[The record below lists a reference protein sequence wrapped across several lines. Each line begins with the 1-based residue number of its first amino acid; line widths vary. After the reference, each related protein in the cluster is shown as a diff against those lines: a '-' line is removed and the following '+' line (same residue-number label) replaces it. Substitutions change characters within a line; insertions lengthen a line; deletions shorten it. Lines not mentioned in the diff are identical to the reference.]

1 MTNDGDDGNPV
12 PQFLVSKTYL
22 GGKKNISALEKKK
35 KEVSEAREEIFKA
48 KYNNIIET
56 CNGSTKR
63 SLLAAKEKGAS
74 SWLTCLPLQ
83 KLGYVL
89 NKQEF
94 RDCMALR
101 YNWAVPDM
109 PRVCGCGKPSSIDHL
124 LSCHLGGYTNMRHN
138 RLRDLIAKML
148 KEVCYD
154 VKIEPHLL
162 KVNEGDCV
170 LPHTNKAEQARLD
183 ISARG
188 VWTSF
193 DKSFFDVR
201 VTHPNCLSNRSKPF
215 QKIYEENEKEKK
227 DEYNERVLN
236 VEKGTFTPLVF
247 LTSGGMSKECKRF
260 INRLADLQA
269 RKKGE
274 EYGDVVRVLRTK
286 LRFALLK
293 TTLIALRGHREKV
306 GDKDHTLPLSEISY
320 NLVPSPASS

>member
-1 MTNDGDDGNPV
+1 MDFKDLPT
-12 PQFLVSKTYL
+12 
-22 GGKKNISALEKKK
+22 LEKRK
-35 KEVSEAREEIFKA
+35 KEVSAAREEMLKEKF
-48 KYNNIIET
+48 NNITAT
-56 CNGSTKR
+56 CNGITKR

-74 SWLTCLPLQ
+74 SWLTFLPLQ

-101 YNWAVPDM
+101 YNWAVSDM
-109 PRVCGCGKPSSIDHL
+109 PRVCGCGKPSNIDHL

-154 VKIEPHLL
+154 VKTEPHLL
-162 KVNEGDCV
+162 KVNDGDCV
-170 LPHTNKAEQARLD
+170 LPHTNKTEQARLD

-215 QKIYEENEKEKK
+215 QQIYKENEDEKK
-227 DEYNERVLN
+227 KEYNKRVLN
-236 VEKGTFTPLVF
+236 VEKGNFTPLVF

-260 INRLADLQA
+260 INRLANLQA
-269 RKKGE
+269 RRKGE
-274 EYGDVVRVLRTK
+274 EYGDVVRVLRNK
-286 LRFALLK
+286 LRFVLLK
-293 TTLIALRGHREKV
+293 TTLIALRGHREKAS
-306 GDKDHTLPLSEISY
+306 DKDFTLPLSEISY
-320 NLVPSPASS
+320 NLVPSPDNS